1 MVVTPDTDHFERSL
15 LNADAS
21 RNAVQIIQNTNNN
34 TDRKKETRTI
44 SKKKKIGNN
53 ISNLLYNKMENYTIK
68 NRQRIKMDSYVLVD
82 MLVTCDTAH
91 FETSL
96 LNTDAP

>member
-15 LNADAS
+15 LNADAP

-53 ISNLLYNKMENYTIK
+53 ISNLLYNKMENYTK
-68 NRQRIKMDSYVLVD
+68 KSRQRIEMDSYVL
-82 MLVTCDTAH
+82 
-91 FETSL
+91 
-96 LNTDAP
+96 

>member
-1 MVVTPDTDHFERSL
+1 MHHETLFKSFKIPT
-15 LNADAS
+15 
-21 RNAVQIIQNTNNN
+21 IIQTGK
-34 TDRKKETRTI
+34 RRPEQI

-53 ISNLLYNKMENYTIK
+53 ISNLLYNKMENYTK
-68 NRQRIKMDSYVLVD
+68 KSRQRIEMDSYVLVD